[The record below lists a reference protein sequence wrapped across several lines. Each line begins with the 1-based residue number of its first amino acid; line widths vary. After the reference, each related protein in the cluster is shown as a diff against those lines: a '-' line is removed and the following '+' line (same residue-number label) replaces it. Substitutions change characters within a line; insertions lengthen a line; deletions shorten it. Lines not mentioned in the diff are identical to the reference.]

1 MGKKP
6 VLGKGINALIPEYP
20 ETSSADDDIPQIVH
34 LSVDEIEPNPHQAR
48 TDFAEEHIEE
58 LKRSIEEK
66 GVIQPITVNRVGQTY
81 QLITGERRW
90 RATRKAGY
98 DTIPAIIYEI
108 DSQQELMEMTLIENI
123 QREDL
128 NPIEEAEGYRTLI
141 DTCFLTQETVA
152 QRVGKDRSTI
162 TNLMRLLQLPAQ
174 VQNYLRQGQLT
185 MGHGR
190 ALLGLEGD
198 RERLALAQ
206 RCIDAGMSVREIE
219 RAVKTNLGGSRHG
232 RKKGGRPSPTPPSDP
247 MLSSFEEQLQLRFG
261 TAVNIR
267 QAHSKGRIEIEFY
280 GDSDLERILEL
291 LLHEG

>member
-1 MGKKP
+1 MARKS
-6 VLGKGINALIPEYP
+6 VLGKGINALISEYP
-20 ETSSADDDIPQIVH
+20 ESTQDAHQQIAQINVE
-34 LSVDEIEPNPHQAR
+34 DIEPNPYQPR
-48 TDFAEEHIEE
+48 TEFDEEQITA
-58 LKRSIEEK
+58 LSRSIAEK
-66 GVIQPITVNRVGQTY
+66 GVMQPVLLNRAGHAY
-81 QLITGERRW
+81 QLITGERRG
-90 RATRKAGY
+90 RAARLAGLE
-98 DTIPAIIYEI
+98 TIPAVVYEI

-162 TNLMRLLQLPAQ
+162 TNLMRLLQLPTQ
-174 VQNYLRQGQLT
+174 VQDYLRQGKLT

-190 ALLGLEGD
+190 ALLGLEEN
-198 RERLALAQ
+198 REQLALAQ

>member
-1 MGKKP
+1 MARKS
-6 VLGKGINALIPEYP
+6 VLGKGINALISEYP
-20 ETSSADDDIPQIVH
+20 ESTQDDQQQIAQVN
-34 LSVDEIEPNPHQAR
+34 VEEIEPNPYQPR
-48 TDFAEEHIEE
+48 TEFDEDQITA
-58 LKRSIEEK
+58 LSRSIAEK
-66 GVIQPITVNRVGQTY
+66 GVMQPILLNRAGNAY

-90 RATRKAGY
+90 RAARLAGLE
-98 DTIPAIIYEI
+98 TIPAVVYEI

-174 VQNYLRQGQLT
+174 VQDYLRQGQLT

-190 ALLGLEGD
+190 ALLGLEED
-198 RERLALAQ
+198 REQLALAQ

-219 RAVKTNLGGSRHG
+219 RVVKTNLGGSRRG
-232 RKKGGRPSPTPPSDP
+232 RKKAGRPSPTPPSDP

-261 TAVNIR
+261 TAVNIK